1 MPISKKHEVLKCNCY
16 CLSLFSSAS
25 GIPLRFPYISICLK
39 FFNFLRYAFEKQV
52 FVTFEWLLIKMC
64 MISMIYNV
72 LYSIKHN
79 IYCPKE
85 TYIGKP
91 ICHWMHVSQT
101 TCMKT
106 WYIDTKY
113 SKIIL
118 VVLEAQGRSVPCLK
132 KKYMIHFT
140 FRYRSAS
147 LCAWCVRIFRTTKN
161 RYAVGAF
168 ASQSQDQKH

>member
-1 MPISKKHEVLKCNCY
+1 
-16 CLSLFSSAS
+16 
-25 GIPLRFPYISICLK
+25 
-39 FFNFLRYAFEKQV
+39 
-52 FVTFEWLLIKMC
+52 

-118 VVLEAQGRSVPCLK
+118 VVLEAQGGLKIDTWLVHLPARSK
-132 KKYMIHFT
+132 T
-140 FRYRSAS
+140 RSIKVTIS
-147 LCAWCVRIFRTTKN
+147 ELGSFHSSILNIEFAWLLLSFNMRTSIFRLRQLPPRFFYSKKLLLQLLFSFNSLTP
-161 RYAVGAF
+161 GI
-168 ASQSQDQKH
+168 H

>member
-1 MPISKKHEVLKCNCY
+1 
-16 CLSLFSSAS
+16 
-25 GIPLRFPYISICLK
+25 
-39 FFNFLRYAFEKQV
+39 
-52 FVTFEWLLIKMC
+52 
-64 MISMIYNV
+64 MITMIYNI

-91 ICHWMHVSQT
+91 ICHWMHVSQN

-118 VVLEAQGRSVPCLK
+118 VVLEAQGGLKIDTWLVHLPARSK
-132 KKYMIHFT
+132 T
-140 FRYRSAS
+140 RSIKVTIS
-147 LCAWCVRIFRTTKN
+147 ELGSFHSSILNIESAWLLLSFNMRTSIFRLRQLPPRFFCSKKLLMLLLFSFNSLTP
-161 RYAVGAF
+161 GI
-168 ASQSQDQKH
+168 H